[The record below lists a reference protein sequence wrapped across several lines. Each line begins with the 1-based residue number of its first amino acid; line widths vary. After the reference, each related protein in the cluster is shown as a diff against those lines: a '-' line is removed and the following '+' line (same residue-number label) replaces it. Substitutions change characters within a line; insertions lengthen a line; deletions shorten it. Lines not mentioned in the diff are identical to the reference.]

1 MIDVIVNEPPLCLAD
16 RPLDCVQLLRKL
28 EAAAAFIEHGD
39 DAAHVPLGTLEAFD
53 DVWMRLMD
61 VCVCHA

>member
-1 MIDVIVNEPPLCLAD
+1 
-16 RPLDCVQLLRKL
+16 VQLLRKL